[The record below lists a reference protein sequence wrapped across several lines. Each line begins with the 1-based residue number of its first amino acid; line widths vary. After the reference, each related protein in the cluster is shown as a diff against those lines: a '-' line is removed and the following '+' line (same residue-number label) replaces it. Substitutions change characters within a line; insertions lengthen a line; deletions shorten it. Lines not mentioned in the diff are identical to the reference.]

1 VLAATGGDV
10 ALVFVELG
18 AIFLGLAILARVSDR
33 FGLSSVPFYL
43 VAGVAFGEGGFVDPA
58 FSDEF
63 IRNAGD
69 IGVVLLLLTLGLEY
83 TGSELG
89 TALRTGVRAGFV
101 DLFLNF
107 TPGIVAGFLLGWSAS
122 SALVLG
128 GVTYISSS
136 GIVAKVLR
144 DLGRLGNRETPAVLS
159 LLVFEDLAMAVYLPI
174 LGVVLAGTSLGAGA
188 IAVLVALATVTIGLY
203 LALRHGHVLT
213 RLLTA
218 RSDEALLLGVL
229 GLTLLVAGA
238 AEELQV
244 SAAVGAFLV
253 GVAISGSVG
262 ERTAY
267 LIGPLR
273 DLFAATFFF
282 LFGLRI
288 DPSEIA
294 SVLGVALVLAIVTG
308 TTKYV
313 AGVWAARRAGIGP
326 RGQRRA
332 GAVLIARGEFSI
344 VIAGLAVAAG
354 ADRDVGALC
363 GAYVLLLA
371 AAGPIIARF
380 ADRAPAAAPAR

>member
-1 VLAATGGDV
+1 MLAATGGDT

-33 FGLSSVPFYL
+33 FGLSSVPFFL
-43 VAGVAFGEGGFVDPA
+43 IAGVAFGEGGLVDPA

-83 TGSELG
+83 TSGELRN
-89 TALRTGVRAGFV
+89 ALRTGVRAGVV
-101 DLFLNF
+101 DLVLNF
-107 TPGIVAGFLLGWSAS
+107 TPGLVAGFLLGWSAS
-122 SALVLG
+122 AALVLG

-144 DLGRLGNRETPAVLS
+144 DFGRLGNRETPAVLS
-159 LLVFEDLAMAVYLPI
+159 LLVFEDLAMALYLPI

-188 IAVLVALATVTIGLY
+188 VAVLVALSTVALGLY
-203 LALRHGHVLT
+203 LALRHGDLLT
-213 RLLTA
+213 RALSA
-218 RSDEALLLGVL
+218 RSDEALLLAVL

-262 ERTAY
+262 ERTAV

-288 DPSEIA
+288 DPSEVVP
-294 SVLGVALVLAIVTG
+294 VLGVAFTLAALTA
-308 TTKYV
+308 TTKYA
-313 AGVWAARRAGIGP
+313 AGVYATRRAGIGR

-344 VIAGLAVAAG
+344 VIAGLAVSAG
-354 ADRDVGALC
+354 ADPDVGALC

-371 AAGPIIARF
+371 AAGPIVARF
-380 ADRAPAAAPAR
+380 ADRAPAVATAR

>member
-1 VLAATGGDV
+1 
-10 ALVFVELG
+10 
-18 AIFLGLAILARVSDR
+18 
-33 FGLSSVPFYL
+33 
-43 VAGVAFGEGGFVDPA
+43 
-58 FSDEF
+58 
-63 IRNAGD
+63 
-69 IGVVLLLLTLGLEY
+69 VLLLLTLGLEY
-83 TGSELG
+83 TGGELRN
-89 TALRTGVRAGFV
+89 ALRTGVRAGVV
-101 DLFLNF
+101 DLVLNF
-107 TPGIVAGFLLGWSAS
+107 TPGLVAGFLLGWSAS
-122 SALVLG
+122 AALVLG

-144 DLGRLGNRETPAVLS
+144 DFGRLGNRETPAVLS
-159 LLVFEDLAMAVYLPI
+159 LLVFEDLAMALYLPI

-188 IAVLVALATVTIGLY
+188 VAVLVALSTVALGLY
-203 LALRHGHVLT
+203 LALRHGDLLT
-213 RLLTA
+213 RALSA
-218 RSDEALLLGVL
+218 RSDEALLLAVL

-262 ERTAY
+262 ERTAV

-288 DPSEIA
+288 DPSEVVP
-294 SVLGVALVLAIVTG
+294 VLGVALALAALTA
-308 TTKYV
+308 TTKYA
-313 AGVWAARRAGIGP
+313 AGVYATRRAGIGP

-344 VIAGLAVAAG
+344 VIAGLAVSAG
-354 ADRDVGALC
+354 ADPDVGALC

-371 AAGPIIARF
+371 AAGPIVARF
-380 ADRAPAAAPAR
+380 ADRAPAVATAR